1 MIFTL
6 RQLQEK
12 AVEQQQSLYMVFI
25 DLSKAFD
32 TVTTLWILLRR
43 YGCPE
48 TFVKINQEFH
58 DGMAGAVS
66 IGGSPTD
73 PFEISHGLKQ
83 ACVLAPT
90 LFTLFLAALLST
102 VSEHLSTGVF
112 IRTRSDG
119 KLFNLARLKASTK
132 TRELCIREL
141 LFADAAAI
149 VAHTLEDIR
158 EICKQ
163 FEQAATMF
171 GLIINT
177 KKTVTLYQPP
187 PGQTSIDPHVEIYG
201 TPLKS
206 IKNFTY
212 LGSTVAS
219 DNTIDVEINN
229 RIQAASGP
237 FGGLWKRVWSQH
249 GISFSTKCKVYK
261 AIVLRTL
268 LYSAETYTLYRRH
281 FRKLS
286 KVHLRHLR
294 QILRISWKD
303 HIPNVEVLRRANMSS
318 IEATLTASQLLWTG
332 HIIRMNDSRLPNTV
346 FYGELAKGKRLR
358 GGQRLR

>member
-1 MIFTL
+1 MVFTL

-12 AVEQQQSLYMVFI
+12 TVEQQQRLYMVFI

-32 TVTTLWILLRR
+32 TVDRSTLWTLLRR

-48 TFVKINQEFH
+48 TFVKIIQEFH

-66 IGGSPTD
+66 IGGSTTD
-73 PFEISHGLKQ
+73 PFQISHGLKQ
-83 ACVLAPT
+83 GCVLAPT

-119 KLFNLARLKASTK
+119 KLFKLARLKASTK

-141 LFADAAAI
+141 LFADDAAI

-171 GLIINT
+171 GLTINT

-187 PGQTSIDPHVEIYG
+187 PGQTSIEPHVEIY
-201 TPLKS
+201 
-206 IKNFTY
+206 
-212 LGSTVAS
+212 
-219 DNTIDVEINN
+219 
-229 RIQAASGP
+229 
-237 FGGLWKRVWSQH
+237 
-249 GISFSTKCKVYK
+249 
-261 AIVLRTL
+261 
-268 LYSAETYTLYRRH
+268 LYLYRRH

-294 QILRISWKD
+294 QTNPADLMERSHSKC
-303 HIPNVEVLRRANMSS
+303 
-318 IEATLTASQLLWTG
+318 
-332 HIIRMNDSRLPNTV
+332 
-346 FYGELAKGKRLR
+346 
-358 GGQRLR
+358 